1 MIMKIGLTRTENPE
15 KQKFY
20 EEWLKGNDDIEIIT
34 LSADSNKP
42 GDIKGL
48 DGLIL
53 SGGVDIHPEFY
64 GGPLEYEKA
73 PSKGFRKD
81 RDVFEIKAFETA
93 LDQSIPVLGIC
104 RGLQLIN
111 VALKGTLLQDLGPDL
126 DNIHEGNPDK
136 VHGVIVEPDTIMR
149 DIIGDEEAKTN
160 SAHHQSIEQLGL
172 GLGISCRA
180 DDGTVEAIEWAN
192 KNGKPFLLAIQW
204 HPERMYKSGLINS
217 PASDGIRK
225 RFLQE
230 IKQSKDNKQ

>member
-1 MIMKIGLTRTENPE
+1 MKIGVTQTENPE

-20 EEWLKGNDDIEIIT
+20 EEWIKGNDDIEVVT
-34 LSADSNKP
+34 LSADNNKP
-42 GDIKGL
+42 ADIKGL
-48 DGLIL
+48 DALIL
-53 SGGVDIHPEFY
+53 SGGVDIHPDFY
-64 GGPLEYEKA
+64 CGFHDYEKA
-73 PSKGFRKD
+73 PAKGWRKD
-81 RDVFEIKAFETA
+81 RDDFEIGAFETA

-111 VALKGTLLQDLGPDL
+111 VALKGTLLQDLGANLNP
-126 DNIHEGNPDK
+126 IHEGNPDK
-136 VHGVIVEPDTIMR
+136 VHGVIIEPDTIMSE
-149 DIIGDEEAKTN
+149 IIGSEDARTN

-192 KNGKPFLLAIQW
+192 KETKPFLLAVQW
-204 HPERMYKSGLINS
+204 HPERMYKSNLVNS

-230 IKQSKDNKQ
+230 IKKSKENRK